1 MTELRIAKV
10 TVDFDGREDKYYIM
24 YPSPAP
30 PDSPDWMIL
39 DTDGSPV
46 CVDWT
51 IDEVRG
57 FAPDEFVDRLE
68 AAARAAVAR
77 GDGERMSEMYPI
89 PGTSALEWAED
100 LGWLALIGEDD
111 PILPDTPVWFP
122 GGLPAGLREQA
133 PGDIRRAM
141 RLLADCVRQEEA
153 EPLLPGV
160 GPPRPGETVTAAEL
174 AAVTV

>member
-1 MTELRIAKV
+1 MELRIADI
-10 TVDFDGREDKYYIM
+10 TVEFNGREDKYYIM

-51 IDEVRG
+51 VDEVRD
-57 FAPDEFVDRLE
+57 FAPDEFVDRLD

-77 GDGERMSEMYPI
+77 AAGERMNELYI
-89 PGTSALEWAED
+89 KPGTSALKWAED

-111 PILPDTPVWFP
+111 PILPDTPVFFP
-122 GGLPAGLREQA
+122 GGLPADLRAQA
-133 PGDIRRAM
+133 GGDVRRAM
-141 RLLADCVRQEEA
+141 HLLADCVRQEVA
-153 EPLLPGV
+153 EPLLPGSTAPAEGV
-160 GPPRPGETVTAAEL
+160 VVTAAGL
-174 AAVTV
+174 AAGR

>member
-1 MTELRIAKV
+1 MELRIADI
-10 TVDFDGREDKYYIM
+10 TVEFGGREDKYYIM

-51 IDEVRG
+51 VDEVRD
-57 FAPDEFVDRLE
+57 FAPDEFVDRLD

-77 GDGERMSEMYPI
+77 DAGERMSELYPI

-122 GGLPAGLREQA
+122 RGLPGGLREQA
-133 PGDIRRAM
+133 GGDVRRAM
-141 RLLADCVRQEEA
+141 RLLAGCVRQEVA
-153 EPLLPGV
+153 EPLLPGSTAPAEGV
-160 GPPRPGETVTAAEL
+160 VVTAAGL

>member
-1 MTELRIAKV
+1 MELRIADI
-10 TVDFDGREDKYYIM
+10 TVEFNGREDKYYIM

-51 IDEVRG
+51 VDEVRD
-57 FAPDEFVDRLE
+57 FAPDEFVDRLD

-77 GDGERMSEMYPI
+77 GGGERMNELYI
-89 PGTSALEWAED
+89 KPGTSALEWAEE
-100 LGWLALIGEDD
+100 LGWLALIREDD

-122 GGLPAGLREQA
+122 RGLPAALREQA
-133 PGDIRRAM
+133 RGDLRRAM
-141 RLLADCVRQEEA
+141 RLLADAVRQEEA
-153 EPLLPGV
+153 EPLLPGASAPAEGV
-160 GPPRPGETVTAAEL
+160 VVTAAGL

>member
-51 IDEVRG
+51 VDEVRD
-57 FAPDEFVDRLE
+57 FAPDEFVDRLD

-77 GDGERMSEMYPI
+77 DAGERMSELYPI

-100 LGWLALIGEDD
+100 LGWLARYGEDD

-122 GGLPAGLREQA
+122 RGLPRGLREQA
-133 PGDIRRAM
+133 RGDLRRAM
-141 RLLADCVRQEEA
+141 RLLADAVRQEAA
-153 EPLLPGV
+153 EPLLPGASAPAEGAV
-160 GPPRPGETVTAAEL
+160 VTAAEL
-174 AAVTV
+174 AAGQ

>member
-1 MTELRIAKV
+1 MTELRIAEI
-10 TVDFDGREDKYYIM
+10 TVDYDGREDRYYVW
-24 YPSPAP
+24 YPSPEL
-30 PDSPDWMIL
+30 PDSPAWMVL
-39 DTDGSPV
+39 DTDGGWV

-51 IDEVRG
+51 VDKVREE
-57 FAPDEFVDRLE
+57 APDEFVDRLD

-77 GDGERMSEMYPI
+77 DAGERMSELYPI

-122 GGLPAGLREQA
+122 RGLPAALREQA
-133 PGDIRRAM
+133 RGDLRRAM
-141 RLLADCVRQEEA
+141 RLLADAVRQEEA
-153 EPLLPGV
+153 EPLLPGASAPAEGAV
-160 GPPRPGETVTAAEL
+160 VTAAEL

>member
-1 MTELRIAKV
+1 MTELRIAKI
-10 TVDFDGREDKYYIM
+10 TVDYDGREDRYYVW

-51 IDEVRG
+51 VDEVRD
-57 FAPDEFVDRLE
+57 FAPDEFVDRLD

-77 GDGERMSEMYPI
+77 GDGERMNELYI
-89 PGTSALEWAED
+89 KPGTSALEWAED
-100 LGWLALIGEDD
+100 LGWLARYGEDD

-122 GGLPAGLREQA
+122 GGLPGGLREQA
-133 PGDIRRAM
+133 GGALRRAL
-141 RLLADCVRQEEA
+141 RLLADCVRKEEA
-153 EPLLPGV
+153 EPLLPGSTAPAEGV
-160 GPPRPGETVTAAEL
+160 VVTAAEL